1 MFSAH
6 HPLASDCWQTQRQT
20 QCSPRCAAKAGSVVV
35 GVFSSHGVNVVQ
47 QNGSRISNPIDEDS
61 YSMTSAWPDGTP
73 KSLNN
78 AFTQRPASVFAADK
92 AEQAK
97 ATLARKGSHYG
108 QATGAV
114 GHGAAVMPTLSKKAQ
129 TILKATPFSE
139 PIAPS
144 KSFMPKPYRA
154 KAGV

>member
-1 MFSAH
+1 MSKLF
-6 HPLASDCWQTQRQT
+6 
-20 QCSPRCAAKAGSVVV
+20 
-35 GVFSSHGVNVVQ
+35 
-47 QNGSRISNPIDEDS
+47 
-61 YSMTSAWPDGTP
+61 WPGTKTP

-129 TILKATPFSE
+129 KLLKATPFSE

-144 KSFMPKPYRA
+144 KSLAYRA
-154 KAGV
+154 KKS